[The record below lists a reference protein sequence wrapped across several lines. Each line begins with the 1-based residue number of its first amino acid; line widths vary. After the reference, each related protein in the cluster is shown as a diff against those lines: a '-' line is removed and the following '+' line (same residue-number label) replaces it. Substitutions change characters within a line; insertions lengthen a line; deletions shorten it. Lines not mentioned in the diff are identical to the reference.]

1 MKRKDIYTLGVL
13 FVLTILTALFS
24 NLEIIKYVAF
34 LILALSGIKF
44 ILIAFQFMELKKA
57 HNLWKGLLIGLL
69 VFFIGTISIIL
80 Q

>member
-1 MKRKDIYTLGVL
+1 MKKKDIYTLSVL
-13 FVLTILTALFS
+13 FVLTSLTAIFS
-24 NLEIIKYVAF
+24 KTENLKYVAF
-34 LILALSGIKF
+34 IILALSGIKF
-44 ILIAFQFMELKKA
+44 IFIAFQFMELKKA